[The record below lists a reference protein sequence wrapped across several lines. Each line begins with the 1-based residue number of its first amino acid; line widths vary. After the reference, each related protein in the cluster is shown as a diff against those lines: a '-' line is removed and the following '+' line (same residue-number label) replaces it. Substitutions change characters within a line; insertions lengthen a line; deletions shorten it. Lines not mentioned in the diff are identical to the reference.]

1 MGKNTDIPKFTV
13 AIITYNQEK
22 FIGRALDSVLIQK
35 EWVYEIVICDD
46 CSKDNNWNII
56 MDYYR
61 KYPEIIRPFRNEKN
75 LGIYGNIERTW
86 QECTGDLI
94 IDLSGDDTLYNG
106 IFEEAYKTILK
117 YKIDY
122 KNKAVSLFCDFDIKY
137 PHGFRRKAPRNN
149 LLLNK
154 NFDPVSLKLRGLIF
168 NSTSFYSNKLLKKY
182 IPVPKDLGHFCDELV
197 DIQRVLFSDE
207 IYYFKFI
214 GSTYYAHI
222 GVSVNHTADEYLKS
236 MDLTS
241 EILKNTLKLG
251 KKDILYLDYQHHK
264 RILLYGKHSWKQFF
278 TTIKYY
284 FKSREL
290 KYGIR
295 GLDLSRIS
303 IDTFKLLIKIFK
315 QFLTISN
322 MNNFCLKN

>member
-1 MGKNTDIPKFTV
+1 MKKDTDIPKFSV

-56 MDYYR
+56 MDYYH

-106 IFEEAYKTILK
+106 VFEEAYKTISK
-117 YKIDY
+117 YNIDY
-122 KNKAVSLFCDFDIKY
+122 KNKAVSIFCDFDIKY
-137 PHGFRRKAPRNN
+137 PNGFRRKAPRNN

-154 NFDPVSLKLRGLIF
+154 NLDPVSLKLRRLVF
-168 NSTSFYSNKLLKKY
+168 NQTSFYSNKLLKKY

-222 GVSVNHTADEYLKS
+222 GVSVHHTNEEYLKS
-236 MDLTS
+236 MNLTS
-241 EILKNTLKLG
+241 EKLKNMLYLTP
-251 KKDILYLDYQHHK
+251 KDILYLDYEHHK
-264 RILLYGKHSWKQFF
+264 RILLYGEHSWRQFF
-278 TTIKYY
+278 KTIKYY

-295 GLDLSRIS
+295 GLDLSRIA
-303 IDTFKLLIKIFK
+303 IDTFKLLMKIFK
-315 QFLTISN
+315 I
-322 MNNFCLKN
+322 